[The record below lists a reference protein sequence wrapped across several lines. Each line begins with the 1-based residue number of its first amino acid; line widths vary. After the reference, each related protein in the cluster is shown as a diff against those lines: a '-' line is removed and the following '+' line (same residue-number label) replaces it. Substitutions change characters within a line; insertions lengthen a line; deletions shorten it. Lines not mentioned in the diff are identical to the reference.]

1 MCCFVNRQQRHI
13 PSAAESI
20 TYILKNKVL
29 FSSMHTHTHTAEERS
44 DVRETEYIYI
54 SDIRKE
60 NRIWTTYR
68 MYIIKI

>member
-20 TYILKNKVL
+20 
-29 FSSMHTHTHTAEERS
+29 HTHTAEERS

-54 SDIRKE
+54 RHKKREQNMDHI
-60 NRIWTTYR
+60 
-68 MYIIKI
+68 